1 MRNKSSGF
9 TLIVVLVLVSMA
21 TIVVLSSMNDA
32 VMQERLSGNFQ
43 KKMSARL
50 ASEKGSY
57 DSLAQLNTAIANNPS
72 MLIADLV
79 AANNSKNS
87 DELLENSEYAANISI
102 NSDGDV
108 VIASEGTKFESKSSI
123 SAIYEYVA
131 GSGSAGSS
139 NSVVSPGITGCSSV
153 LVERGGDI
161 DSYDSSLGDYLSTL
175 DTGEIN
181 QSEEVFVHTLSESGG
196 ITLNGGTYIKGDIV
210 SPGDVYING
219 GSSLSGSVYANG
231 NIKVEGGSTIGGSA
245 AGYLS
250 FNQSSGSVGGNVFAN
265 SGVTLSQVPVAGDVS
280 SQSSINITGN
290 TVQGSLFSGENTTLS
305 QANIKGNIQVVGNYT
320 QTGQTVEGNVTVKGN
335 VNLTQWGGDIN
346 GDLRYAGNG
355 SFQGDHPE
363 YYNPPHSV
371 SQVDIDTSD
380 NNPLAVAVTKIEATD
395 DLHQGVSSCDLLE
408 IGSEIEAADNSAI
421 DSDDLLVGGYGNQ
434 HVMELGKNSG
444 NYIVNNQSV
453 SEGEIS
459 SITGEFLGTETQ
471 LYYVDDLNINGHLS
485 IKKGEHA
492 VLFVRGNMRMYD
504 SGSLTI
510 PDNSSLTIVIR
521 GTIAIGSGAQ
531 IYQPDSG
538 ITDSGRPVLSIYS
551 DYDGDDGIVFN
562 GGTDEIYAVIY
573 APYTSVTIESRIQFK
588 GSILAD
594 VVTVKDAGG
603 VHFDVALSGSS
614 FAGGTDGE
622 TGSSGY
628 LKFKELVYDTP

>member
-1 MRNKSSGF
+1 MHNKSSGF

-50 ASEKGSY
+50 ASEKGFY
-57 DSLAQLNTAIANNPS
+57 DSLAQLNTAIADNPS
-72 MLIADLV
+72 TSIADLV
-79 AANNSKNS
+79 AANNSKHS
-87 DELLENSEYAANISI
+87 DQLLEDSEYAANISI

-108 VIASEGTKFESKSSI
+108 VIASEGTKFEGKSSI
-123 SAIYEYVA
+123 LAVYEYVA
-131 GSGSAGSS
+131 GSSS
-139 NSVVSPGITGCSSV
+139 STSSSVVSPGITGCSMV

-181 QSEEVFVHTLSESGG
+181 QSEEAFVHTLSESDG
-196 ITLNGGTYIKGDIV
+196 ITLNGGTSIMGDIV
-210 SPGDVYING
+210 STGDVYING

-231 NIKVEGGSTIGGSA
+231 NITVQGGSTIGGSA

-250 FNQSSGSVGGNVFAN
+250 FNQSSGSIGGNVFAN
-265 SGVTLSQVPVAGDVS
+265 SGVTFSQVPVSGDVS
-280 SQSSINITGN
+280 SQSNINITGN
-290 TVQGSLFSGENTTLS
+290 AVQGSLFSGANTTLS
-305 QANIKGNIQVVGNYT
+305 QANIKGNIQVVGNYI
-320 QTGQTVEGNVTVKGN
+320 QTGQTVEGNVTVNGD
-335 VNLTQWGGDIN
+335 VSLTQWGGNID

-380 NNPLAVAVTKIEATD
+380 NNPLAIAVEKIVETD
-395 DLHQGVSSCDLLE
+395 DLHQGITSCDLLE
-408 IGSEIEAADNSAI
+408 IGSEIEAADNAAI
-421 DSDDLLVGGYGNQ
+421 ESDDLLVGGYGSQ
-434 HVMELGKNSG
+434 HVMELGENTG
-444 NYIVNNQSV
+444 NYIVNNQSTSV
-453 SEGEIS
+453 GQIS
-459 SITGEFLGTETQ
+459 SIAGEFLDASTRF
-471 LYYVDDLNINGHLS
+471 YYVDDLLINGHLS
-485 IKKGEHA
+485 IKQDEHA
-492 VLFVRGNMRMYD
+492 VLFVRGNMQMYD

-510 PDNSSLTIVIR
+510 PENSSLTIVIR
-521 GTIAIGSGAQ
+521 GTISIGSGAQ
-531 IYQPDSG
+531 IYQPDNG

-562 GGTDEIYAVIY
+562 GGTEQIYAVIY
-573 APYTSVTIESRIQFK
+573 APYTGVKIESRIQFK

-594 VVTVKDAGG
+594 VVTVRDAGG

-614 FAGGTDGE
+614 FAGTTGGTS
-622 TGSSGY
+622 TSGY